1 MCRIFNCRNKY
12 LPLLLSSTSYLLINL
27 PLQVRVLQQLIAF
40 IYTGEF
46 GGRGKEEVAALA
58 DFLQLKVDLQEKEK
72 EKEKEGKGAPAKE
85 SPATKGA
92 SWNDFIAENGASP
105 AAPSPAPGRK
115 RGRPATPAQQ
125 ETPVKKRGKTEDNV
139 KVWINLASPSSF
151 KSPMTWWPGGSIGS
165 LS

>member
-1 MCRIFNCRNKY
+1 M
-12 LPLLLSSTSYLLINL
+12 
-27 PLQVRVLQQLIAF
+27 RVLQQLIAF

-58 DFLQLKVDLQEKEK
+58 DFLQLKVDLQ

-115 RGRPATPAQQ
+115 RGRPATPAQ
-125 ETPVKKRGKTEDNV
+125 ETPVRKKGKTATVEDNG
-139 KVWINLASPSSF
+139 KVWI
-151 KSPMTWWPGGSIGS
+151 
-165 LS
+165 